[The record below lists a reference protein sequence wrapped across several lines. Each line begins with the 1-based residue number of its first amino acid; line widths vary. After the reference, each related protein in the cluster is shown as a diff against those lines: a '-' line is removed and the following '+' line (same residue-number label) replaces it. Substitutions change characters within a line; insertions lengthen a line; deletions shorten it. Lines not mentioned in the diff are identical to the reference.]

1 MMSLVFASLMSDV
14 SNFSGG
20 DLALGDFALDLKPL
34 LNFIIK
40 INQMCFFLYTCI
52 RNMKYRHWQHTQLD
66 VTVLRHKNITS
77 IPLHISRSVHQK
89 HSPPLSEN
97 SFERTTI
104 I

>member
-14 SNFSGG
+14 SNFRGG

-66 VTVLRHKNITS
+66 VTVLRTKTLQASRYIFPGQFIKNI
-77 IPLHISRSVHQK
+77 QQ
-89 HSPPLSEN
+89 PLSEN